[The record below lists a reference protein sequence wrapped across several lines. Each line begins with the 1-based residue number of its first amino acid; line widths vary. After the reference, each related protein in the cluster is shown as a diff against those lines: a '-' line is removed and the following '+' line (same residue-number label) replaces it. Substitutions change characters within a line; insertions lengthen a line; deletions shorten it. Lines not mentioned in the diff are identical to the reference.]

1 MRKKMMVTL
10 LTSVCLMG
18 PVSML
23 TQTHPQVVQAASKG
37 KLRVKG
43 NKKVRLYTNRGK
55 KSKYYAYTSR
65 TYSYS
70 AF

>member
-1 MRKKMMVTL
+1 MVTL

-37 KLRVKG
+37 KLRIKEIKKYVFIQIAVK
-43 NKKVRLYTNRGK
+43 NLSITLIQAEHIPILLRNI
-55 KSKYYAYTSR
+55 
-65 TYSYS
+65 
-70 AF
+70 

>member
-43 NKKVRLYTNRGK
+43 NKKKYVFIQIAVK
-55 KSKYYAYTSR
+55 KI
-65 TYSYS
+65 
-70 AF
+70 